1 MTRRRKAGALGV
13 LALACLVAAGI
24 AAAAVRSNGNGGG
37 GAQAA
42 APSTG
47 CQLSSAGSK
56 IKHVVFLDFDNTHYM
71 RDDSSVASDLEQ
83 MPHLL
88 NFLTQ
93 NGTLFTNDHT
103 VLISHTAAGIVSA
116 QTGLYPDRHGLGV
129 SNSYFYYSPTKVP
142 LFSTAFKYWTDLVD
156 DSTGANDPFPNM
168 VTDGQ
173 KNTPAPWVPF
183 TRAGCDFGAISLA
196 NIELENTGTGPFGDM
211 SQAFGTGSPEW
222 TEAAA
227 SNAAPSGTA
236 ARAKALTDFVGI
248 AIHCASGGGICTS
261 NATNTANSRL
271 DKLPDE
277 PGGYLGYLALYGAK
291 YVNPAVCAAPGAS
304 CSTVMG
310 QPAVNN
316 TEGQPVTDPFGQPGF
331 PGFDGAYAKNTLGY
345 LAQMQEAGIPVTWGY
360 ISDAHDN
367 HTSSFPAPFNPN
379 FPRASGPGEADY
391 VAQLKAYDNAF
402 AAYFDRLKSDG
413 IDQSNTLFVVT
424 VDEGDHFAGGIG
436 TPQPDGTLGY
446 AHTNCSWTTT
456 PACPSNQIGE
466 VNLNIKTKLPAGTPT
481 FSLHRDSAPTFHV
494 NGDPDRT
501 DPTLRKMERD
511 VAGLQAV
518 DPYVSSSPTDVFV
531 RMADKVEEK
540 TLHMVNSDPAR
551 TPSFTAFGDPNYFVT
566 DAGPSCGSNPCID
579 YHFAWSHGDIQPE
592 IATTWLGMVGPG
604 VKNLGIDASTWVD
617 HANVRPTMLTLLGLR
632 DDYIHDGR
640 VLIEGL
646 AIKDTPQTL
655 IAHRETL
662 LRLGDAYAQV
672 NAPFGQFA
680 MDTLTAST
688 RAIKS
693 TDESVYNSIE
703 TSIADLTNERD
714 ALAAQIKA
722 AFDAAAFDG
731 QALNEQQAKAWI
743 KQAESLL
750 DRANA
755 LAASS

>member
-1 MTRRRKAGALGV
+1 MKGRGLSTLGF
-13 LALACLVAAGI
+13 LLIACLVATGF
-24 AAAAVRSNGNGGG
+24 AAAKVQSNGS
-37 GAQAA
+37 GASRTLAA
-42 APSTG
+42 SG

-56 IKHVVFLDFDNTHYM
+56 IKHVVFLDFDNTHYT
-71 RDDSSVASDLEQ
+71 RDNPSVASDLEQ

-88 NFLTQ
+88 NFVKS

-103 VLISHTAAGIVSA
+103 ILISHTAGGILSTM
-116 QTGLYPDRHGLGV
+116 TGLYPDRHGVTV
-129 SNSYFYYSPTKVP
+129 SNSYFYFPPSKIPA
-142 LFSTAFKYWTDLVD
+142 FSTAFKYWTDLVD
-156 DSTGANDPFPNM
+156 DATGVNDPLPNM

-173 KNTPAPWVPF
+173 KTTPAPWVPY
-183 TRAGCDFGAISLA
+183 TRAACDVGAVSLA
-196 NIELENTGTGPFGDM
+196 NIELENTATGPFGDM

-222 TEAAA
+222 NDAVA

-236 ARAKALTDFVGI
+236 ARAKALTDYVGI
-248 AIHCASGGGICTS
+248 AIHCAQGGGICAA
-261 NATNTANSRL
+261 NATNVANSRL
-271 DKLPDE
+271 DQLPDE
-277 PGGYLGYLALYGAK
+277 RGGYIGYQALFGAK
-291 YVNPAVCAAPGAS
+291 YVNPAICASGPSS
-304 CSTVMG
+304 CTTVMG
-310 QPAVNN
+310 RPGVNN
-316 TEGQPVTDPFGQPGF
+316 MFGAPVTDPFGQPGF
-331 PGFDGAYAKNTLGY
+331 PGFDGASAANTLGY
-345 LAQMQEAGIPVTWGY
+345 LALMQESGIPITYGY

-391 VAQLKAYDNAF
+391 KAQLKSHDDAF
-402 AAYFDRLKSDG
+402 GLFFERLKADG

-424 VDEGDHFAGGIG
+424 VDEGDKYAGGIG
-436 TPQPDGTLGY
+436 IPQPDGTLAY
-446 AHTNCSWTTT
+446 SHTNCSWTTT

-466 VNLNIKTKLPAGTPT
+466 VNLNIKTKLPAGTPP
-481 FSLHRDSAPTFHV
+481 FSLHRDSAPTFYV
-494 NGDPDRT
+494 NGNPGRA

-511 VAGLQAV
+511 VAALNDI
-518 DPYVSSSPTDVFV
+518 DPYVSSSPTPVFV
-531 RMADKVEEK
+531 RMADTVEER
-540 TLHMVNSDPAR
+540 TLHMLNSDPAR
-551 TPSFTAFGDPNYFVT
+551 TPNFTAFGDPNYFVT

-592 IATTWLGMVGPG
+592 IATTWLGLVGPG
-604 VKNLGIDASTWVD
+604 VKNLGVDSRTWID

-632 DDYIHDGR
+632 DDYGHDGR

-662 LRLGDAYAQV
+662 LRLGEVYAQV

-703 TSIADLTNERD
+703 GSIESLTTERNT
-714 ALAAQIKA
+714 LASQIKA

-731 QALNEQQAKAWI
+731 RALNEQQAKAWI

-750 DRANA
+750 NRAAA
-755 LAASS
+755 LASS